1 MNIMANFDISNAK
14 FNDQVKRL
22 EVTDPCH
29 ANTFNNILGILV
41 NNDVA
46 LNKKIEEDLKRE
58 LSSIQ
63 ADTTDLVFQLA
74 MQKLINTENMKH
86 IFIDKIES
94 ESDIK
99 LITGMF
105 KNGKVYI

>member
-1 MNIMANFDISNAK
+1 MANFDISNSK
-14 FNDQVKRL
+14 FNDQVRKL

-29 ANTFNNILGILV
+29 ADTFNNIFNILV

-46 LNKKIEEDLKRE
+46 LNKKIEEDIKRE

-94 ESDIK
+94 QSDIK
-99 LITGMF
+99 LMSGMF
-105 KNGKVYI
+105 ENGKVYI

>member
-1 MNIMANFDISNAK
+1 MANFDISNAK
-14 FNDQVKRL
+14 FNGIVKKL
-22 EVTDPCH
+22 EVTDPNH
-29 ANTFNNILGILV
+29 ADTFNRIFNILV

-46 LNKKIEEDLKRE
+46 LNTKIEEDIKKE
-58 LSSIQ
+58 LASIQ

-86 IFIDKIES
+86 IFIDKIENQ
-94 ESDIK
+94 SDIK
-99 LITGMF
+99 LMSGMF